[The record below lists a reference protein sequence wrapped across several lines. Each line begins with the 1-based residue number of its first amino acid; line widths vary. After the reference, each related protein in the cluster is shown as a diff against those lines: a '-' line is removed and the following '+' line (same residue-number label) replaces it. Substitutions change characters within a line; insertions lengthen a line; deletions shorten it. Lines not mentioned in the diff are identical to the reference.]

1 VPLSEPQTLIHP
13 ILQISNPPYP
23 SSHIQRHEIF
33 WILLGFSIFQTFS
46 KVVRD
51 IKRYR
56 HANQTIFVLLARLRI
71 SLSLKFI
78 TTCTMEEVVRLIAS
92 RDFPAAIE
100 VAVANDLVDAVDEI
114 HRANPK
120 ILDRIF
126 WAGLKRVR
134 PRIVEQAI
142 RLGFLTV
149 GRTTAK
155 HNAIFGAIKHPAMLS
170 LLLQHGFPVDAYAT
184 IRTHTTSLHHH
195 IPCADSRHIV

>member
-1 VPLSEPQTLIHP
+1 MCLSLNHKHSSIQSCRYPIHH
-13 ILQISNPPYP
+13 IQAVISNDTRYFGFCWDSRYSRLFPRWYAI
-23 SSHIQRHEIF
+23 SSD
-33 WILLGFSIFQTFS
+33 T
-46 KVVRD
+46 D
-51 IKRYR
+51 TPIKLSSFRS
-56 HANQTIFVLLARLRI
+56 LAYA
-71 SLSLKFI
+71 SLSISPQFI
-78 TTCTMEEVVRLIAS
+78 MEEVVRLIAS

-170 LLLQHGFPVDAYAT
+170 LLLQNGFPVDAYAT
-184 IRTHTTSLHHH
+184 IRTHTASLASSH
-195 IPCADSRHIV
+195 PMR